1 MPKQLTHRL
10 VVPDGGDLRAEHDG
24 GEEGEEEPLEDEEEE
39 EDDGGGRREGA
50 ALVPLVAQ
58 ARQEVVDR
66 QEQRVHRHQ
75 RDVHLQQSADNR
87 FDMSDRDWFLGSF
100 LHQVRPQI
108 PVSAFHATYQCSP
121 PPPQCGRT

>member
-1 MPKQLTHRL
+1 MQKQLTHRL

-75 RDVHLQQSADNR
+75 RDVHLQHSADIELLR
-87 FDMSDRDWFLGSF
+87 
-100 LHQVRPQI
+100 
-108 PVSAFHATYQCSP
+108 
-121 PPPQCGRT
+121 